1 MNLFTT
7 PEVRKDFII
16 GITEILAKI
25 YKVKDPTLK
34 RSIFDELVHLSDK
47 ELMVKKE
54 LVERYL
60 EQSTQ
65 TTQSYFNKMKRAE
78 NEHTEREE
86 RKGISLTF

>member
-1 MNLFTT
+1 MSLFSS
-7 PEVRKDFII
+7 PKVRKEFII

-34 RSIFDELVHLSDK
+34 RSIFDELVHLTDK
-47 ELMVKKE
+47 ELIVKKE

-60 EQSTQ
+60 AETTQSTS
-65 TTQSYFNKMKRAE
+65 SYFNKMRRTE
-78 NEHTEREE
+78 NEHNEKEE